1 MMVAKITQEQADEIR
16 GKEFNNGNLYNPIQ
30 DKHGNWIISLTE
42 LQFLGIDFSKTVE
55 LIEYE
60 PIEISLHHENTQ
72 STPEH

>member
-1 MMVAKITQEQADEIR
+1 MIVAKITQEQAGEIR

-30 DKHGNWIISLTE
+30 DASGNWIISLTE
-42 LQFLGIDFSKTVE
+42 LQFLGIEFSKTVE

-60 PIEISLHHENTQ
+60 PIEIYLPYENTP